1 MIDKVPWWM
10 CPGSISES
18 SNFSPP
24 HHSQQSAPASEK
36 RCFKKPLTFGK
47 LVKCFQNWTIF
58 NIAKTSKTFRIINC
72 VGILGTVCQYWA
84 ARKKLDHRP
93 CDHPPDHDILW
104 YPDTT
109 AGKSISSV
117 FTNNIFASWYI
128 TKRKVI
134 MPLTAA
140 GDWRGSTPIL
150 KAADQAKQATIN
162 SDIIRVSE
170 FNVTSWDINSHINNS
185 CQ

>member
-1 MIDKVPWWM
+1 
-10 CPGSISES
+10 
-18 SNFSPP
+18 
-24 HHSQQSAPASEK
+24 
-36 RCFKKPLTFGK
+36 
-47 LVKCFQNWTIF
+47 
-58 NIAKTSKTFRIINC
+58 
-72 VGILGTVCQYWA
+72 
-84 ARKKLDHRP
+84 
-93 CDHPPDHDILW
+93 
-104 YPDTT
+104 
-109 AGKSISSV
+109 
-117 FTNNIFASWYI
+117 
-128 TKRKVI
+128 